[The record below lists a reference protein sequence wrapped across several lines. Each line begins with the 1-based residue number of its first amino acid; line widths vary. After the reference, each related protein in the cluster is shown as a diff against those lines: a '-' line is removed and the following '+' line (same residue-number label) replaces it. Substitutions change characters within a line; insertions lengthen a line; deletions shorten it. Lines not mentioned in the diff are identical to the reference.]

1 MLIVHKC
8 LLWLSY
14 PILLKIILK
23 SFQFIHFIFSVTSL
37 SSKTTSFSKIQLLC
51 TKLYLLHAMSHSLLS
66 FISMNYSQKNK
77 TKQNKTKNK
86 KQNIPS
92 QQNKLKT
99 LPVGLE
105 PTTVRLKAA
114 RSTDWARE
122 ALHSYITSCHH
133 IHTTLCHKLK
143 NNKTKNKNKKEN
155 KIK

>member
-51 TKLYLLHAMSHSLLS
+51 TKLYLLRAMSHSLLS
-66 FISMNYSQKNK
+66 FISMNYSQK
-77 TKQNKTKNK
+77 NKTKNK

-143 NNKTKNKNKKEN
+143 NIKQKIKTKKK
-155 KIK
+155 K

>member
-77 TKQNKTKNK
+77 TKQKTKNK
-86 KQNIPS
+86 TFHH
-92 QQNKLKT
+92 NKLKT

-122 ALHSYITSCHH
+122 ALYSYITSCHH

-143 NNKTKNKNKKEN
+143 NIKQKIKTKKKKQN